1 MGKYNVKHVL
11 FLRADNPR
19 RRCAPMQG
27 VAGRALEAVGIE
39 FIKQYDGQEQV
50 GCAKLASANI
60 ETVFSGAGRIS
71 NKSRLLA
78 AQVLSDYC
86 FRHYNYH
93 FDWLRPQ
100 LDEIIKAIYSCTA
113 PKHTIQMLRTVPTP
127 VLERRRRRRRETR
140 QRERRRWRQTTRRC
154 KRRISA
160 QPLRRISAQ
169 PLRRVRKHNA
179 VSFY

>member
-100 LDEIIKAIYSCTA
+100 LDEIIKAYLQLYGPQAHDSDAEDGAYS
-113 PKHTIQMLRTVPTP
+113 
-127 VLERRRRRRRETR
+127 
-140 QRERRRWRQTTRRC
+140 
-154 KRRISA
+154 SA
-160 QPLRRISAQ
+160 GEEEEEEEGDKAEGEE
-169 PLRRVRKHNA
+169 A
-179 VSFY
+179 VEADDA

>member
-1 MGKYNVKHVL
+1 
-11 FLRADNPR
+11 
-19 RRCAPMQG
+19 MQG

-60 ETVFSGAGRIS
+60 EISGAGRIS

-100 LDEIIKAIYSCTA
+100 LDEIIKAIYSCTSQA
-113 PKHTIQMLRTVPTP
+113 VQQRGYLSE
-127 VLERRRRRRRETR
+127 VLHDCSVIR
-140 QRERRRWRQTTRRC
+140 
-154 KRRISA
+154 
-160 QPLRRISAQ
+160 
-169 PLRRVRKHNA
+169 
-179 VSFY
+179 

>member
-27 VAGRALEAVGIE
+27 VTGRALEAVGIE

-78 AQVLSDYC
+78 IC
-86 FRHYNYH
+86 WR
-93 FDWLRPQ
+93 LR
-100 LDEIIKAIYSCTA
+100 S
-113 PKHTIQMLRTVPTP
+113 
-127 VLERRRRRRRETR
+127 
-140 QRERRRWRQTTRRC
+140 
-154 KRRISA
+154 
-160 QPLRRISAQ
+160 
-169 PLRRVRKHNA
+169 
-179 VSFY
+179 

>member
-1 MGKYNVKHVL
+1 
-11 FLRADNPR
+11 
-19 RRCAPMQG
+19 MQG

-60 ETVFSGAGRIS
+60 ETVQRSRARIS

-100 LDEIIKAIYSCTA
+100 LDEIIKAYLQLYGPQAHDSDAEDGAYSSA
-113 PKHTIQMLRTVPTP
+113 GD
-127 VLERRRRRRRETR
+127 RRRRRRRETR
-140 QRERRRWRQTTRRC
+140 QRERRRRRQTRRG
-154 KRRISA
+154 
-160 QPLRRISAQ
+160 
-169 PLRRVRKHNA
+169 
-179 VSFY
+179 

>member
-1 MGKYNVKHVL
+1 
-11 FLRADNPR
+11 
-19 RRCAPMQG
+19 MQG

-100 LDEIIKAIYSCTA
+100 LDEIIKAYLQLYGPQA
-113 PKHTIQMLRTVPTP
+113 HTIQMLRTVPTP

-140 QRERRRWRQTTRRC
+140 QRERRWRRQTTRRC

-160 QPLRRISAQ
+160 QPLRRI
-169 PLRRVRKHNA
+169 
-179 VSFY
+179 